1 MNRKIHWAG
10 STLLMAAILA
20 GCGGGGS
27 DGGFAMPPVATTTSP
42 PATTTPPAQ
51 ASALD
56 KFLAFVKD
64 MVASSSSS
72 AGEPADVSA
81 FDPPPRSETAEPVA
95 AQ

>member
-1 MNRKIHWAG
+1 MNRKIHRVA
-10 STLLMAAILA
+10 STLLMAVILA

-27 DGGFAMPPVATTTSP
+27 DGGFAVPVVATTTSP
-42 PATTTPPAQ
+42 PATATPPAQ

-72 AGEPADVSA
+72 AEPADVSA